1 MGSLGGRSAASSFP
15 RTTKFYRRP
24 DPHAGFL
31 WRVQM
36 SAAKPALQPEP
47 GTVTPLKDGRHRAG
61 ASLPAPGPRRI
72 DNSPVRQFPTPPRKE
87 TTFQA
92 RVPVITG
99 EATFRGLM
107 PVDGII
113 TGQLGAAGSV
123 MTIKQRP
130 RSGSAD
136 PTPDLNGELSFKD
149 MLRVN
154 GHVAGKISSSQGTL
168 IVDGSAKV
176 EAEINVGVCVISGI
190 VVGDVVGHQRVEVG
204 SGAKVTGN
212 ISTPA
217 LSIKPGAVF
226 QGDCRMLKGESGD
239 K

>member
-1 MGSLGGRSAASSFP
+1 
-15 RTTKFYRRP
+15 
-24 DPHAGFL
+24 
-31 WRVQM
+31 M
-36 SAAKPALQPEP
+36 SAAKPALQPEHP
-47 GTVTPLKDGRHRAG
+47 TVTQLEDGRHRAG
-61 ASLPAPGPRRI
+61 TSLPAPGPRRI
-72 DNSPVRQFPTPPRKE
+72 NNSPVRQFPTPARKE

-130 RSGSAD
+130 RNGSAD
-136 PTPDLNGELSFKD
+136 PTPELNGELSFKD

-154 GHVAGKISSSQGTL
+154 GHVAGKISSSKGTL

-204 SGAKVTGN
+204 SGAEVTGN

-226 QGDCRMLKGESGD
+226 HGDCRMLKEENGD

>member
-1 MGSLGGRSAASSFP
+1 
-15 RTTKFYRRP
+15 
-24 DPHAGFL
+24 
-31 WRVQM
+31 M
-36 SAAKPALQPEP
+36 SAAKPALQPEHS
-47 GTVTPLKDGRHRAG
+47 TVTPLDDGRHRAS
-61 ASLPAPGPRRI
+61 ASLPASGPRRI
-72 DNSPVRQFPTPPRKE
+72 DNSAIRQFPTPQRKE
-87 TTFQA
+87 ASFQG

-130 RSGSAD
+130 RNGSPD
-136 PTPDLNGELSFKD
+136 PTPELNGELSFKD

-154 GHVAGKISSSQGTL
+154 GHVAGKISSSKGTL
-168 IVDGSAKV
+168 IVDGSARV

-204 SGAKVTGN
+204 SGAAVTGN

-217 LSIKPGAVF
+217 LSIKPGALF
-226 QGDCRMLKGESGD
+226 QGDCRMLKEENSD

>member
-1 MGSLGGRSAASSFP
+1 
-15 RTTKFYRRP
+15 
-24 DPHAGFL
+24 
-31 WRVQM
+31 M

-47 GTVTPLKDGRHRAG
+47 STVTPLEDGRHHPS
-61 ASLPAPGPRRI
+61 ASVPAPGPRRI
-72 DNSPVRQFPTPPRKE
+72 DNSAIRKFPTAVRKE
-87 TTFQA
+87 AGFQA

-107 PVDGII
+107 AVDGII
-113 TGQLGAAGSV
+113 TGQMGAAGSV
-123 MTIKQRP
+123 LTIKQRP
-130 RSGSAD
+130 RSGSPD
-136 PTPDLNGELSFKD
+136 PTPELNGELSFKD

-154 GHVAGKISSSQGTL
+154 GHVAGKISSSKGTL

-204 SGAKVTGN
+204 SGAEVTGN

-226 QGDCRMLKGESGD
+226 QGDCRMLKEEKRD
-239 K
+239 T

>member
-1 MGSLGGRSAASSFP
+1 
-15 RTTKFYRRP
+15 
-24 DPHAGFL
+24 
-31 WRVQM
+31 M

-47 GTVTPLKDGRHRAG
+47 STVTPLDGRLPAS

-72 DNSPVRQFPTPPRKE
+72 DNHAVRQFPTPTRKGAS
-87 TTFQA
+87 FQA

-107 PVDGII
+107 TVDGII

-123 MTIKQRP
+123 LTIKQRP
-130 RSGSAD
+130 RNGSPD
-136 PTPDLNGELSFKD
+136 PTPDLNGELNFKD

-154 GHVAGKISSSQGTL
+154 GHVAGRISSSKGTL
-168 IVDGSAKV
+168 IVDGSARV

-204 SGAKVTGN
+204 SGAEVTGN

-226 QGDCRMLKGESGD
+226 QGDCRMLKEENGD
-239 K
+239 TLNAHQCLAKAGSQTP